1 MISKM
6 TSSKVAVSFGEGKH
20 SDSVYVEA
28 KQEYTIRLIT
38 LMEKQFFRI
47 FEQEYDRVFAEIQTD
62 DEILERFQDRLMK
75 ISEWNQIYV
84 DDLYDR
90 FLREENCKD
99 WYDQLIGAVFVA
111 NIRVM
116 ASIRTR
122 APKETLQIDIPRGN
136 YFFHHSLIQVAR
148 NMYYKPYLFYQMRND
163 DDMMSDK
170 TTGIFTMIYQGIE
183 SSIRILLP
191 VNSLMN
197 SYLPLQNEPTENG
210 KNEKEENEKEENE
223 KEENEK
229 EENEKEE
236 NEKEENESD
245 GEEETDAYA
254 LPSVSLDNEKEEEEE
269 EEEDDESGIEE
280 EDDESVIEEG
290 IEEPMNHDAEEED
303 EVEVGSPIASSS
315 GMLEETN
322 EIEELENRIIEA
334 PILPSQEE
342 TKIDESHS
350 AKEIHLGDLPLNQ
363 ARYKMIRPHLISEE
377 QVARERQQQQQEK
390 EMKEENQEEKTER
403 KGFFLESEESDEEE
417 EGFFS
422 RG

>member
-1 MISKM
+1 M

-38 LMEKQFFRI
+38 LMEKQFYRI
-47 FEQEYDRVFAEIQTD
+47 FEQEYDRAFAEIQTE

-84 DDLYDR
+84 DDLYER

-99 WYDQLIGAVFVA
+99 WFDQLIGAVFVA

-170 TTGIFTMIYQGIE
+170 TTEIFKIIYQGIE

-197 SYLPLQNEPTENG
+197 SYLPLYGGEQVDAEEQNQKQEDE
-210 KNEKEENEKEENE
+210 EKQEENQEEEESQQEEEKQEEEEEENQE
-223 KEENEK
+223 EEENH
-229 EENEKEE
+229 EEG
-236 NEKEENESD
+236 ESPYD
-245 GEEETDAYA
+245 
-254 LPSVSLDNEKEEEEE
+254 LPSVSLDTENDG
-269 EEEDDESGIEE
+269 DD
-280 EDDESVIEEG
+280 
-290 IEEPMNHDAEEED
+290 
-303 EVEVGSPIASSS
+303 
-315 GMLEETN
+315 
-322 EIEELENRIIEA
+322 
-334 PILPSQEE
+334 
-342 TKIDESHS
+342 
-350 AKEIHLGDLPLNQ
+350 
-363 ARYKMIRPHLISEE
+363 
-377 QVARERQQQQQEK
+377 
-390 EMKEENQEEKTER
+390 
-403 KGFFLESEESDEEE
+403 
-417 EGFFS
+417 
-422 RG
+422 